1 MNHSQTGTARVTVLT
16 VPDCPNAPLVRER
29 ITEALQ
35 GRAVPVQ
42 WIEVHD
48 ADEAVRQGMTGSPT
62 LLLDGIDPFA
72 HDGAAPSLSC
82 RLYRHA
88 DGTTDGA
95 PAVEDLR
102 RALAGLRGVASDYV
116 AFPPLE
122 E

>member
-1 MNHSQTGTARVTVLT
+1 MNQPETTTRITVLT

-29 ITEALQ
+29 IAEALE
-35 GRAVPVQ
+35 GRTLPVE

-48 ADEAVRQGMTGSPT
+48 ADEATRQGMTGSPT

-72 HDGAAPSLSC
+72 RDGAAPSLSC

-95 PAVEDLR
+95 PAVADLR
-102 RALAGLRGVASDYV
+102 PALTASG
-116 AFPPLE
+116 PSE
-122 E
+122 TTRT